1 MSAPGSRPGSSRPV
15 NTGHWLAI
23 AASVVVAAVV
33 VAAIAVMGSPS
44 EQRAARLDERRV
56 DDLVR
61 IASAVEAHATQHR
74 ALPRGLAALAGAS
87 RMRLA
92 DPERG
97 EPYGYAVTGAQTYRL
112 CAVFATDTGVDGVQ
126 RHGDAWSHGA
136 GSQCFE
142 RNTRAKD

>member
-1 MSAPGSRPGSSRPV
+1 MSAPGRGGR
-15 NTGHWLAI
+15 WLAI

-33 VAAIAVMGSPS
+33 VAAIAVMGSPV

-61 IASAVEAHATQHR
+61 IADAIEAHATQHR
-74 ALPRGLAALAGAS
+74 ALPRDLRALAGAS

-97 EPYGYAVTGAQTYRL
+97 EPYAYAVTGAQTYRL
-112 CAVFATDTGVDGVQ
+112 CAVFATDSGADGGVQ
-126 RHGDAWSHGA
+126 RHGDAWSHGR
-136 GSQCFE
+136 GRQCFD
-142 RNTRAKD
+142 RNTRGKD